1 MPPPVRPPEE
11 GGLRQDLGRGRLH
24 WVGGR
29 GTTHFPQK
37 VDKSDI
43 IFFEIENEKKSG
55 VGYHEFGSFS
65 GKSDDAEAVAVAP
78 GCVLTVYDEDDEDV
92 EKRGDSR
99 CVIKTKV
106 KQSKKHV
113 CHLFCQKNIA
123 GFSTTARAG
132 TSSWRRSPGVWCVPI
147 QTHPIEGHE

>member
-1 MPPPVRPPEE
+1 M
-11 GGLRQDLGRGRLH
+11 
-24 WVGGR
+24 
-29 GTTHFPQK
+29 
-37 VDKSDI
+37 
-43 IFFEIENEKKSG
+43 
-55 VGYHEFGSFS
+55 GYHEFGSFS